1 MLIGRSKKAWLFLA
15 VQDISK
21 FNHVSPWPS
30 NDKALLRG
38 YHHGEATNRCVYWTL
53 WTLTLL
59 PLMLLKGYQDK
70 RLLGR
75 GFSRAR
81 TLVINSLIQ
90 RCGRAPA
97 KCPNIVCWYRNK
109 TTIFVF
115 FFVLKHVET
124 MHCAGHGFFR
134 AQDTHPL
141 MSWRGAFGMMIFTDE
156 YALKGLGFQSLEVI
170 YIIIYI
176 YIQMLSYID
185 NVIIYL

>member
-115 FFVLKHVET
+115 LYWNMLKP
-124 MHCAGHGFFR
+124 CI
-134 AQDTHPL
+134 AQDT
-141 MSWRGAFGMMIFTDE
+141 AFSVRRTRIHWWAE
-156 YALKGLGFQSLEVI
+156 EALLGWWSSLTKMLWKGLVSNHLKS
-170 YIIIYI
+170 YIYI
-176 YIQMLSYID
+176 YINIYIYKCYH
-185 NVIIYL
+185 I